1 MDRRVIKCVTA
12 VVYYPRSVQQ
22 KMPPPR
28 ELLDSIAL
36 TDVACLVNSQD
47 NDGAVVSRIRRKVV
61 DFLLLQGGKS
71 LDVRHQQ

>member
-1 MDRRVIKCVTA
+1 MLLPLSITRGQSNSDA
-12 VVYYPRSVQQ
+12 PS
-22 KMPPPR
+22 PR

-36 TDVACLVNSQD
+36 TDVAFLVNSQQ

-61 DFLLLQGGKS
+61 DFLLLQGGDS

>member
-1 MDRRVIKCVTA
+1 MCYCRCLLPEVSPTL
-12 VVYYPRSVQQ
+12 
-22 KMPPPR
+22 MPPPR

>member
-1 MDRRVIKCVTA
+1 
-12 VVYYPRSVQQ
+12 
-22 KMPPPR
+22 MPPPR